1 MNTFSNVF
9 FLSCVIGWAN
19 FEPPQGQDFIEFL
32 GGYNGNTGLEP
43 ITPLGVIKEVYV
55 SASRN
60 PGLLTFLHMS
70 FSELFHVTQMWAS
83 FNSSN
88 QYMVKPR
95 SDALSLEGARAERE
109 APTEMEKE
117 VIRSLVRTKDSL
129 LERIFSS
136 GDFSYLNPPQRVNK
150 NSQKE
155 NLVRLIDKDKIISS
169 FRV

>member
-1 MNTFSNVF
+1 MNKFSNVF

-60 PGLLTFLHMS
+60 PGLLTFLHMF
-70 FSELFHVTQMWAS
+70 FSELFHVSQIWAS

-88 QYMVKPR
+88 EYMVKPR
-95 SDALSLEGARAERE
+95 SDALSLEGAKAERE

-129 LERIFSS
+129 LERIFFFR
-136 GDFSYLNPPQRVNK
+136 GLLIFKPPT
-150 NSQKE
+150 
-155 NLVRLIDKDKIISS
+155 
-169 FRV
+169 